1 MFIINLYIYELLE
14 NCKLPHFSDLAYIMA
29 ENDMVVLAFKREYPD
44 PERIQFLFVLK
55 IIGTNMKADG

>member
-1 MFIINLYIYELLE
+1 
-14 NCKLPHFSDLAYIMA
+14 MA